1 MMNAIDAHK
10 DELERLLVNLLCDTT
25 VSGVAF
31 VALLD
36 TYITRLDTKLVG
48 CQRKRRYGAGGR
60 KRIINMEPTLTQN
73 CALYF
78 AQHTA
83 PKRRASLFRKFRTAA
98 HKQTPSTH
106 QQITRDGLSKRLSL
120 YRDNGR

>member
-10 DELERLLVNLLCDTT
+10 DELERLLVNLLCDTE

-48 CQRKRRYGAGGR
+48 CQRQRRYGAGAN
-60 KRIINMEPTLTQN
+60 KRRINMEPTLTQN

-78 AQHTA
+78 AQHTT
-83 PKRRASLFRKFRTAA
+83 PKRRAALFRKFRTAA
-98 HKQTPSTH
+98 HKQAPFTH
-106 QQITRDGLSKRLSL
+106 QQITRNGLSKRLPL
-120 YRDNGR
+120 HRDNGR